1 MVMNSSFK
9 KTTSEKNGSGKIRN
23 VKMNVWLQKKGRD
36 MEYCTVNISQV
47 MIIYKKKYFT
57 IIMNDYYYFYI
68 YNSKVCSTILLPSWT
83 GNEL

>member
-1 MVMNSSFK
+1 MIV
-9 KTTSEKNGSGKIRN
+9 
-23 VKMNVWLQKKGRD
+23 
-36 MEYCTVNISQV
+36 EYCTVNISQV